1 MLYAYFWACRLSDEE
16 LPTSLQDV
24 ETRAILID
32 KIDMPLTLENN
43 TANLLLEHM
52 SPDERE
58 FRLKKVLG
66 IANSFLL
73 DPISETSKKNVI
85 LRLWSGCLYA
95 AKSIAVETL
104 DGLTSP
110 EIRKEHFFQIDLFAS
125 WDSIYRAGVESA
137 PSFKRRR
144 KESYRFEGVP
154 YDSSVR
160 RYPNEYLLL

>member
-1 MLYAYFWACRLSDEE
+1 MLYAYFWACRLSEEE
-16 LPTSLQDV
+16 LPRSLQDV

-58 FRLKKVLG
+58 FRIKKVLG
-66 IANSFLL
+66 IGNSFLL
-73 DPISETSKKNVI
+73 DQISETSKKNII
-85 LRLWSGCLYA
+85 LRLWSGCLDA
-95 AKSIAVETL
+95 AKSIAVQSR

-125 WDSIYRAGVESA
+125 WDLIYRAGVESA
-137 PSFKRRR
+137 PPFKRRR
-144 KESYRFEGVP
+144 KESYKFEGVP
-154 YDSSVR
+154 NDSPVR
-160 RYPNEYLLL
+160 RYPNEYLL